1 MSEIFIHKTRGSIV
15 ECMHRGDAVVTS
27 PGGEILALSGDAYK
41 YTYFRSSAKPMQA
54 LNVILSGA
62 AERFG
67 LSDEELAVIC
77 SSHYAEDCH
86 LQAVRSILAKCGLTV
101 ADLQSGVARS
111 IRPEIAFAQAEAGI
125 QPMRL
130 LSDCSGKHS
139 GMLATCIARGYPI
152 QGYLNPSHPVQ
163 QEILRI
169 IADICLYPI
178 EKIGIGVDGCNVAVF
193 ALPIYNMAAGFARLA
208 NPDYLPQAYKSPA
221 IQIFRSMTTH
231 PKMVSGTGGFCTA
244 LMHATKGRMI
254 GKIGAQGVYC
264 IGIREPELGIA
275 LKIEDGA
282 PGTASLAAMHILREL
297 DLLSDDEYQ
306 ELEQYHHPAILNDD
320 GLIVGEVRAVF
331 GLQINSASGERGDGV
346 VKC

>member
-1 MSEIFIHKTRGSIV
+1 
-15 ECMHRGDAVVTS
+15 MHRGDAVVTS
-27 PGGEILALSGDAYK
+27 PGGKILALSGDAYK

-62 AERFG
+62 TERFG
-67 LSDEELAVIC
+67 LSEEELAVIC

-86 LQAVRSILAKCGLTV
+86 LQAV

-193 ALPIYNMAAGFARLA
+193 ALPIYNMAVGFARLA

-231 PKMVSGTGGFCTA
+231 RKWYPAPVAFA
-244 LMHATKGRMI
+244 L
-254 GKIGAQGVYC
+254 
-264 IGIREPELGIA
+264 P
-275 LKIEDGA
+275 
-282 PGTASLAAMHILREL
+282 
-297 DLLSDDEYQ
+297 
-306 ELEQYHHPAILNDD
+306 
-320 GLIVGEVRAVF
+320 
-331 GLQINSASGERGDGV
+331 
-346 VKC
+346 